1 MKDIDLIWECIIDK
15 SYQDKIYLEL
25 LLNKIEDRKL
35 AIGFLTDLWS
45 KSSDWEVDKDD
56 IVNLTATFLGEIPKK
71 EMLIEYSSYFQT
83 LMKNKNDR
91 ETEIAKFLVNFLTTL
106 STEISKGD
114 NKGDFILSEID
125 TTKLEDILSEQKDK
139 SFISDLKEKLL
150 TMEMYEVLPLID
162 KYL

>member
-1 MKDIDLIWECIIDK
+1 MKDVDLIWECLIDK
-15 SYQDKIYLEL
+15 SYKDKIQLEL

-56 IVNLTATFLGEIPKK
+56 IVNLTASFLGEIPKK

-83 LMKNKNDR
+83 LMNNKNDR
-91 ETEIAKFLVNFLTTL
+91 ETEIAKFLVDFLTTL

>member
-1 MKDIDLIWECIIDK
+1 MKDIDLIWECLIDK
-15 SYQDKIYLEL
+15 SYQDKIQLEL

-45 KSSDWEVDKDD
+45 KSSDWKVDKDD
-56 IVNLTATFLGEIPKK
+56 IVNLTASFLGETPKK

-125 TTKLEDILSEQKDK
+125 TTKLEDILYKQKDK

>member
-1 MKDIDLIWECIIDK
+1 MKDVDLIWECLIDK
-15 SYQDKIYLEL
+15 SYQDMIYLEL
-25 LLNKIEDRKL
+25 LLNKIEDKKL

-45 KSSDWEVDKDD
+45 KSNDWEVNKDD
-56 IVNLTATFLGEIPKK
+56 IVNLTATFLGEVPKK

-83 LMKNKNDR
+83 LMKNKEDK
-91 ETEIAKFLVNFLTTL
+91 EEEISKFLVDFLTTL
-106 STEISKGD
+106 SNEISKGD

-150 TMEMYEVLPLID
+150 TMEMYEILPLID

>member
-1 MKDIDLIWECIIDK
+1 MKDVDLIWECLIDK
-15 SYQDKIYLEL
+15 SYKDKIQLEL

-35 AIGFLTDLWS
+35 AIGFLTDLWL
-45 KSSDWEVDKDD
+45 KSIDWEVDKDD
-56 IVNLTATFLGEIPKK
+56 IVNLTASFLGEVPKK

-83 LMKNKNDR
+83 LMNNKNDR
-91 ETEIAKFLVNFLTTL
+91 EKEIAKFLVDFLTTL
-106 STEISKGD
+106 SNEISKGD

-150 TMEMYEVLPLID
+150 TMEMYEILPLID

>member
-1 MKDIDLIWECIIDK
+1 MKDVDLIWECLIDK
-15 SYQDKIYLEL
+15 SYKDKIQLEL

-56 IVNLTATFLGEIPKK
+56 IVNLTATFLGEVPKK

-83 LMKNKNDR
+83 LMNNKNDR
-91 ETEIAKFLVNFLTTL
+91 ETEIAKFLVDFLTTL

-125 TTKLEDILSEQKDK
+125 TTKLEDILSEQKEK

>member
-1 MKDIDLIWECIIDK
+1 MKDVDLIWECLIDK
-15 SYQDKIYLEL
+15 SYKDKIQLEL

-45 KSSDWEVDKDD
+45 KSIDWEVDKDD
-56 IVNLTATFLGEIPKK
+56 IVNLTASFLGEVTKK

-83 LMKNKNDR
+83 LMNNKNDR
-91 ETEIAKFLVNFLTTL
+91 EKEIAKFLVYFLTTL
-106 STEISKGD
+106 SNEISKGD

-150 TMEMYEVLPLID
+150 TMEMYEILPLID

>member
-1 MKDIDLIWECIIDK
+1 MTDIDLIWECLIDK
-15 SYQDKIYLEL
+15 SYKDKTQLEL
-25 LLNKIEDRKL
+25 LLNKIEDKKL

-56 IVNLTATFLGEIPKK
+56 IVNLTSTYLGEVPKK
-71 EMLIEYSSYFQT
+71 EMLIESSSYFQT

-91 ETEIAKFLVNFLTTL
+91 EKDLAKFLVDFLTTL
-106 STEISKGD
+106 SNEISKGD

>member
-1 MKDIDLIWECIIDK
+1 MKDVDLIWECLIDK
-15 SYQDKIYLEL
+15 SYKDKIQLEL

-56 IVNLTATFLGEIPKK
+56 IVNLTASFLGEIPKK

-83 LMKNKNDR
+83 LMNNKNDR
-91 ETEIAKFLVNFLTTL
+91 EKDLAKFLVDFLTTL

-150 TMEMYEVLPLID
+150 TMEMYEILPLID

>member
-1 MKDIDLIWECIIDK
+1 MKDVDLIWECLIDK
-15 SYQDKIYLEL
+15 SYKDKIQLEL

-56 IVNLTATFLGEIPKK
+56 IVNLTATFLGEVPKK

-91 ETEIAKFLVNFLTTL
+91 ETEIAKFLVDFLTTL

-150 TMEMYEVLPLID
+150 IMEMYEILPLID

>member
-1 MKDIDLIWECIIDK
+1 MKDVDLIWECLIDK
-15 SYQDKIYLEL
+15 SYQDEVQLEL

-56 IVNLTATFLGEIPKK
+56 IVNLTASFLGEVPKK

-91 ETEIAKFLVNFLTTL
+91 EKEIAKFLVDFLTTL
-106 STEISKGD
+106 SDEISKGD

-150 TMEMYEVLPLID
+150 TMEMYEILPLID

>member
-1 MKDIDLIWECIIDK
+1 MKDVDLIWECLIDK
-15 SYQDKIYLEL
+15 SYKDKIQLEL

-56 IVNLTATFLGEIPKK
+56 IVNLTASFLGEIPKK

-91 ETEIAKFLVNFLTTL
+91 EEDLAKFLVDFLTTL

>member
-35 AIGFLTDLWS
+35 AIGFLTDLWL
-45 KSSDWEVDKDD
+45 KSIDWEVDKDD
-56 IVNLTATFLGEIPKK
+56 IVNLTASFLGEVPKK

-83 LMKNKNDR
+83 LMNSKNDR
-91 ETEIAKFLVNFLTTL
+91 EKEIAKFLVDFLTTL
-106 STEISKGD
+106 SNEISKGD

-125 TTKLEDILSEQKDK
+125 TTKLEDILSKQKDK
-139 SFISDLKEKLL
+139 SFILDLKDKLL
-150 TMEMYEVLPLID
+150 TMEMYEILPLID

>member
-1 MKDIDLIWECIIDK
+1 MKDVDLIWECIIDK

-71 EMLIEYSSYFQT
+71 EMLIEYSSYFRT
-83 LMKNKNDR
+83 LMNNKNDR
-91 ETEIAKFLVNFLTTL
+91 EEEIAKFLVDFLTTL